1 MPTVD
6 LEPRLIRAIE
16 RARVSSS
23 DFDLN
28 PDTVLPKDRVLKPAA
43 VLLAVT
49 QDARVILTQR
59 SARLKNHAGQVAFA
73 GGRQDDTDAS
83 LEETALREAQEE
95 IGLDPAQVTILGR
108 LPSHETVTRYQ
119 VTPVVALIPAN
130 LSFDPEPAEV
140 AEVFSVPLA
149 HVTDPAHFRIEG
161 RRWMGQMRHYYT
173 VPYGPYYIWG
183 ATARM
188 LRGLAEVWV

>member
-1 MPTVD
+1 MQPLD
-6 LEPRLIRAIE
+6 LEQRLTRAVE

-28 PDTVLPKDRVLKPAA
+28 PGTVLPKNRVLKQAA
-43 VLLAVT
+43 VLVAVT
-49 QDARVILTQR
+49 EDAQVILTQR

-73 GGRQDDTDAS
+73 GGRQDDTDLS
-83 LEETALREAQEE
+83 LQHTALREANEE
-95 IGLDPAQVTILGR
+95 IGLDPGQVKILGM
-108 LPSHETVTRYQ
+108 LPPHETVTRYM
-119 VTPVVALIPAN
+119 VSPVVAMIPAN
-130 LSFDPEPAEV
+130 QTFKPEPAEV
-140 AEVFSVPLA
+140 AEVFSVPLS
-149 HVTDPAHFRIEG
+149 HVTNPAHFRVEG

-188 LRGLAEVWV
+188 LRGLAEVWT